1 MSAAALVLGAGGLSD
16 SEAFGTTAG
25 EKTAAGY
32 GRINLVFILDG
43 LRPDSINAE
52 DTPNIHRL
60 REQGVDFVNSHA
72 VVPTVTRV
80 NSASLSTGTYP
91 GTHGIVGNSMYVPEV
106 KSTGAFSTN
115 DANNLLELG
124 EKTGRVTLSTTLGEM
139 LHERGKK
146 VVTIGSG
153 SSGSSLLLNPEAQNG
168 SAGVMVNTEDPDKET
183 PLAFPSEVG
192 EQILE
197 LFGPPPSKEG
207 VENYNA
213 SVDYATQ
220 VLNDYLLGELEPDV
234 VYFWMT
240 EPDHTQH
247 DLGAGSPE
255 AIETIRN
262 NDRNVGDVL
271 TRLEE
276 LGLAPNVFVISDH
289 GFSLTSYKVN
299 LEQEL
304 IDAGLKAGPESD
316 DVVVAET
323 GSALIYVKDRAP
335 ESIQQIV
342 AYLQQQE
349 WASALYTAAVRPSN
363 GQYEPP
369 AGEDVGGIEQGWVEG
384 TFSLELIYEANP
396 ERGADILV
404 TFPWSSDPNAFGVP
418 GTAHSAS
425 SDDATGAQDGPAS
438 GHGSFSPWDVRNT
451 FIASGLNFKNGTT
464 VRLPAGNVDI
474 APTLLALEG
483 IDDAPSLDG
492 RVLYEALNGGPD
504 EAQVPVQTRT
514 ITTEASQ
521 GAYKAAIQV
530 TDLGDQRYIDKSW
543 RMP

>member
-1 MSAAALVLGAGGLSD
+1 MSAAALVIGAGGLSD

-25 EKTAAGY
+25 EETAAGY
-32 GRINLVFILDG
+32 GRINVVFILDG
-43 LRPDSINAE
+43 LRPDSINVE

-60 REQGVDFVNSHA
+60 REQGVNFVNSHA

-80 NSASLSTGTYP
+80 NSASLSTGAHP
-91 GTHGIVGNSMYVPEV
+91 GTHGVVGNSMYVPEV
-106 KSTGAFSTN
+106 KSTGAFSTD
-115 DANNLLELG
+115 DANNLLDLG
-124 EKTGRVTLSTTLGEM
+124 EQAGRVTLSATLGEM
-139 LHERGKK
+139 LEERGKK

-168 SAGVMVNTEDPDKET
+168 SAGVMVNAEDPAKDT
-183 PLAFPSEVG
+183 PLTFPSEVG

-197 LFGPPPSKEG
+197 RFGPPPGKEG

-234 VYFWMT
+234 VFFWMT
-240 EPDHTQH
+240 EADHTQH

-262 NDRNVGDVL
+262 DDRNLGEVL
-271 TRLEE
+271 ARLEKLE
-276 LGLAPNVFVISDH
+276 LAPNVFVISDH
-289 GFSLTSYKVN
+289 GFSLTSFKVN
-299 LEQEL
+299 LGQEL
-304 IDAGLKAGPESD
+304 IDAGLKSDPESD

-323 GSALIYVKDRAP
+323 GSALIYVKDRDP
-335 ESIQQIV
+335 ESIQEIV
-342 AYLQQQE
+342 SFLQQQE

-369 AGEDVGGIEQGWVEG
+369 AGEDVGEIEQGWVEG
-384 TFSLELIYEANP
+384 TFSLELIHEANP

-404 TFPWSSDPNAFGVP
+404 TFPWSSDPNEFGVP
-418 GTAHSAS
+418 GTAYFAS
-425 SDDATGAQDGPAS
+425 GDDPTGSQDGPAS
-438 GHGSFSPWDVRNT
+438 NHGSFSPWDVRNT
-451 FIASGLNFKNGTT
+451 FIASGLNFKNGAT
-464 VRLPAGNVDI
+464 VHLPAGNVDI

-483 IDDAPSLDG
+483 IDDGPSLDG
-492 RVLYEALNGGPD
+492 RVLYEALHGGPD
-504 EAQVPVQTRT
+504 EEQVPTQTRM

-521 GAYKAAIQV
+521 GAYKAVIQV
-530 TDLGDQRYIDKSW
+530 SEIGDRRYIDKSW
-543 RMP
+543 LIP